1 MTALL
6 HRSRRLLVL
15 FTLGLGVTLAF
26 TTAIPAS
33 ASSADSSQQRR
44 NYYGALSISS
54 DNAWGGSYDYG
65 RKRKAIKRAQRE
77 CKERSNYP
85 GTCEAAVWVRN
96 GCAALSVK
104 LNSDGFVTRYGW
116 AVNRF
121 KGPAIKA
128 AQKKCGK
135 KCVKRAWVCTTRR

>member
-1 MTALL
+1 MSALFN
-6 HRSRRLLVL
+6 RSRRLLVIL
-15 FTLGLGVTLAF
+15 ALALGVSLAV
-26 TTAIPAS
+26 TTALPAS
-33 ASSADSSQQRR
+33 ASSNSSEQRR

-54 DNAWGGSYDYG
+54 DNAWGGSFDYG
-65 RKRKAIKRAQRE
+65 TKRGAIKRAQRE
-77 CKERSNYP
+77 CKDRSNLP

-104 LNSDGFVTRYGW
+104 LNSDGFVTKYGW

-135 KCVKRAWVCTTRR
+135 KCVKRAWVCTTRP

>member
-1 MTALL
+1 MTALM
-6 HRSRRLLVL
+6 HRSRRLLVVL
-15 FTLGLGVTLAF
+15 AVTLGVTLAF

-33 ASSADSSQQRR
+33 AGTTDSSQQRR
-44 NYYGALSISS
+44 DYFGAISVSS
-54 DNAWGGSYDYG
+54 DNAWGGSYDYAN
-65 RKRKAIKRAQRE
+65 KRKAIKRAQAE
-77 CKERSNYP
+77 CKKRSNLP

-96 GCAALSVK
+96 GCAALSVR
-104 LNSDGFVTRYGW
+104 LNPDGYVTHYGW

-135 KCVKRAWVCTTRR
+135 KCVKRAWVCTTRP

>member
-1 MTALL
+1 MPALL
-6 HRSRRLLVL
+6 NRSRRLLVIL
-15 FTLGLGVTLAF
+15 ALALGVSLAV
-26 TTAIPAS
+26 TTAPSAS
-33 ASSADSSQQRR
+33 ASSDTSQQRR
-44 NYYGALSISS
+44 NYFGALSISS
-54 DNAWGGSYDYG
+54 DNAWGGSYDYVT
-65 RKRKAIKRAQRE
+65 KRKAIKRAQRE
-77 CKERSNYP
+77 CKKRSNYP
-85 GTCEAAVWVRN
+85 GTCERAVWVRN

-116 AVNRF
+116 AVNRY

>member
-1 MTALL
+1 MSALFN
-6 HRSRRLLVL
+6 RSRRLLVV
-15 FTLGLGVTLAF
+15 LGLALGVSLAV
-26 TTAIPAS
+26 TTALPTS
-33 ASSADSSQQRR
+33 ASADSPEQRR

-65 RKRKAIKRAQRE
+65 TKRKAIKRAQRE

-85 GTCEAAVWVRN
+85 GTCETAVWVRN

-116 AVNRF
+116 AVDRY

-128 AQKKCGK
+128 AQKKCGN
-135 KCVKRAWVCTTRR
+135 KCVKRAWVCTTRP